1 MHKVPRR
8 LREPLHPTRTKCQ
21 ESCAG
26 NVKIR
31 TAPQRER
38 SDMHKVRRG
47 LHERYQNS
55 RRTTTRAIQHAQSAE
70 RVARATSK
78 RTAPQR
84 EQPDMHKTTKR
95 VARAHTHTHRL
106 DFRETWRAPRKRR
119 LPRFWA
125 LACRGLQSIVP
136 AMKNEPEASE
146 VLRLPHGISIPKS
159 QMKTASQNSI
169 FSTLSECRSSSPNT
183 ASATKNDLQKHL
195 LCFFPCLPPVLATCR
210 SATPAMRMEKCP
222 MSCTCRAK
230 RCFRL
235 QNVPKVPPLPH
246 EMDIAKKKRARRASK
261 TRPSSCEL
269 VQSKC
274 TWTSHKATFMRK
286 FVIKK
291 QGPRERA
298 LI

>member
-70 RVARATSK
+70 RLREPL
-78 RTAPQR
+78 RNAPR
-84 EQPDMHKTTKR
+84 HNESNPTCTKPQEGC
-95 VARAHTHTHRL
+95 ASTHTHRL

-210 SATPAMRMEKCP
+210 SATPAMRMKKCP

-246 EMDIAKKKRARRASK
+246 EMDIAKKNEHGAPVKRDLHRASLCSRNAHGHL
-261 TRPSSCEL
+261 TRQLLCENL
-269 VQSKC
+269 
-274 TWTSHKATFMRK
+274 
-286 FVIKK
+286 
-291 QGPRERA
+291 
-298 LI
+298 